1 MGKKK
6 KPKYSLKQI
15 IIYVVVFAGII
26 VGGIFIDNKKAK
38 NESDEIKNGNF
49 KVYGIV
55 EKLKPHSIKGKG
67 FINRKDVL
75 YLYYEKNDTI
85 FHLIK
90 DLPDRQIEKLGIEV
104 NDCFLIRVAESDQD
118 IFEIDFSKK
127 LDCLIDKNDF
137 EYQIYQTD
145 IHKNIIE

>member
-6 KPKYSLKQI
+6 KPKYSFKQI
-15 IIYVVVFAGII
+15 VIYSVVFAGII
-26 VGGIFIDNKKAK
+26 AIGFFIDKKK
-38 NESDEIKNGNF
+38 EENQSEEIKNGNF
-49 KVYGIV
+49 KVYGMV
-55 EKLKPHSIKGKG
+55 EKLKSHSLKGKG
-67 FINRKDVL
+67 LVSRKDVL

-90 DLPDRQIEKLGIEV
+90 DLPDGQIEKLGIEL
-104 NDCFLIRVAESDQD
+104 NDCFTIRVAESDND
-118 IFEIDFSKK
+118 VFDIDFNKK
-127 LDCLIDKNDF
+127 LDTLIDKNDF